1 MHARAAVVDF
11 GYIQDEI
18 VSICHRYNRNG
29 CNVKQLIDL
38 SGHLISDLVV
48 NRFPSATTL
57 PPSPQDK
64 HTGLL
69 DDDDLYKIGKYIIIG
84 ELLENN
90 VPYGQI
96 IRLIKILEESIMTCL
111 SEYDINL
118 RDIVKVDIIQTTAI
132 LWVL

>member
-1 MHARAAVVDF
+1 MCARATVMDIGYMMDEITSICYKHNKDNLQINSLVKLP
-11 GYIQDEI
+11 GYI
-18 VSICHRYNRNG
+18 
-29 CNVKQLIDL
+29 
-38 SGHLISDLVV
+38 ISDLVV
-48 NRFPSATTL
+48 YKEPTASSLPHIEHKQYPSL
-57 PPSPQDK
+57 FN
-64 HTGLL
+64 
-69 DDDDLYKIGKYIIIG
+69 DDDLYKLGKYIIIG

-111 SEYDINL
+111 SEYDISL